1 MSRVI
6 DADGVALVKQFEG
19 LYTQAYRCPAGVWTI
34 GYGHTDGVTP
44 GMSIS
49 EKQAEKYLKD
59 DLAAAG
65 EQVGRLVK
73 VPLNNHQFAALA
85 SFVFNVG
92 AGSLAGSTLLRRLN
106 GGDYQCV
113 PSELAKWVKATD
125 PRTGQRISLPGL
137 VKRRAAEGV
146 LWLKREDNDAFANST
161 EMPQSVQADDERH
174 IYSVI
179 AREGLRLRAGAGV
192 QFDVL
197 QLVPF
202 GTRIYVQREKDNWA
216 AVDLQGD
223 GAVDGWMNL
232 DFLKLI
238 SH

>member
-6 DADGVALVKQFEG
+6 DADGIALVKQFEG

-92 AGSLAGSTLLRRLN
+92 TGNLSGYYRYAQTHNIDA
-106 GGDYQCV
+106 V
-113 PSELAKWVKATD
+113 VK
-125 PRTGQRISLPGL
+125 
-137 VKRRAAEGV
+137 
-146 LWLKREDNDAFANST
+146 
-161 EMPQSVQADDERH
+161 
-174 IYSVI
+174 
-179 AREGLRLRAGAGV
+179 
-192 QFDVL
+192 FDVL
-197 QLVPF
+197 GVKSKLLAGF
-202 GTRIYVQREKDNWA
+202 QRVNPY
-216 AVDLQGD
+216 QQ
-223 GAVDGWMNL
+223 
-232 DFLKLI
+232 FLGGQTATQ
-238 SH
+238 

>member
-34 GYGHTDGVTP
+34 GYGHTEGVTP

-49 EKQAEKYLKD
+49 EKQADKFLKD
-59 DLAAAG
+59 DLADAG
-65 EQVGRLVK
+65 DQVTRLVK
-73 VPLNNHQFAALA
+73 VPLSDHQFAALS

-106 GGDYQCV
+106 AGDYQCV

-146 LWLKREDNDAFANST
+146 LWLQRDDGDAFASST
-161 EMPQSVQADDERH
+161 EMPQNVQADEERNL
-174 IYSVI
+174 YSI
-179 AREGLRLRAGAGV
+179 TAREGLRLRAGAGV

-202 GTRIYVQREKDNWA
+202 GTRVYVQREKDNWA

-223 GAVDGWMNL
+223 GAVDGWMSL